1 MRSGWRP
8 RWNWRRITRCATAA
22 ERRVSSCTGS
32 SPTSCCPPCAR
43 PTTCGRCSRSTNCGL
58 RKMSFC
64 KPAPWRPTCRA
75 GPTPM
80 PIRLAPSSSCST
92 PACWNTWKHVKSI
105 APACWV
111 RRRNAIADTR
121 YRSFPKQKLC
131 SKIAPSSLPEPPML
145 TSWKWRLRPCL
156 YVSVA
161 LLAGCASMSE
171 EECLTAD
178 WYERGVLDGRRGE
191 PGNYVHEHHEACAK
205 VGVTPDNEAWQRGR
219 SVGIRYFC
227 TPENGERVGLE
238 GRAYRHTCPPE

>member
-1 MRSGWRP
+1 
-8 RWNWRRITRCATAA
+8 
-22 ERRVSSCTGS
+22 
-32 SPTSCCPPCAR
+32 
-43 PTTCGRCSRSTNCGL
+43 
-58 RKMSFC
+58 
-64 KPAPWRPTCRA
+64 
-75 GPTPM
+75 
-80 PIRLAPSSSCST
+80 
-92 PACWNTWKHVKSI
+92 
-105 APACWV
+105 
-111 RRRNAIADTR
+111 
-121 YRSFPKQKLC
+121 
-131 SKIAPSSLPEPPML
+131 ML

-161 LLAGCASMSE
+161 LLTGCASMSE

-238 GRAYRHTCPPE
+238 GRAYRHTCPPELEAPFLQRYRPAYRVYEAEQRVRNLSNDINNKERQLDREKDEDKRRRIRRELRDLDDRLRRARHDLYHAERQLYRQ